1 MVDSILRPGIVIAG
15 VRSRMGAG
23 RRGTLL
29 RMPVS
34 IVLESVVISDHAVA
48 RYQERVRPGLDEA
61 AARAE
66 LERLRAVATVV
77 REAPAWLHAAD
88 QASCYLL
95 LGDDVVLPLLR
106 RSGGG
111 WVASTCVAKSTMTVQ
126 RRAAKTARRKSLGA
140 RGRARRRAPS

>member
-1 MVDSILRPGIVIAG
+1 
-15 VRSRMGAG
+15 
-23 RRGTLL
+23 
-29 RMPVS
+29 
-34 IVLESVVISDHAVA
+34 VISDHAVA
-48 RYQERVRPGLDEA
+48 RYCERVRPGLDGA

-77 REAPAWLHAAD
+77 HEPPAWLHAAD

-106 RSGGG
+106 QSDEG
-111 WVASTCVAKSTMTVQ
+111 WVASTCVPKSTLTVQ